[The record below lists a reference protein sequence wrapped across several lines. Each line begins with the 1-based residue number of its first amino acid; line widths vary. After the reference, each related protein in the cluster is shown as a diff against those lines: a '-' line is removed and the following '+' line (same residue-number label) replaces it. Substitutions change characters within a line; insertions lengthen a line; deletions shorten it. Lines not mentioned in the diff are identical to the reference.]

1 MDKCQEHS
9 AHTEKLNHIER
20 QLECVAQIAE
30 KLTIVEQSTKTAH
43 KRIDDV
49 HAQTTAIVEMG
60 TSIKMMAKQV
70 QDMLEMLKNHNDRIE
85 CLERAPGDNLKSK
98 WQDVSKALIACAVTL
113 FLRYLITGGW

>member
-49 HAQTTAIVEMG
+49 HEQTTAIVEMG

-70 QDMLEMLKNHNDRIE
+70 QDMLEMLKNHQGRIE
-85 CLERAPGDNLKSK
+85 ILERLPGEELKGYWK
-98 WQDVSKALIACAVTL
+98 VFLFAVL
-113 FLRYLITGGW
+113 GAIGGAAGMFILRGTW